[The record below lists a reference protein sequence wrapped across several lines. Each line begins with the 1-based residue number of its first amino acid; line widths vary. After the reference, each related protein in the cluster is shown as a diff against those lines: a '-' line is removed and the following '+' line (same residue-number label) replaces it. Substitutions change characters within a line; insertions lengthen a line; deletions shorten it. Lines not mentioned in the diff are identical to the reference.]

1 MNDQLRTNTANGSPE
16 GVKDGVPRVVS
27 YIAPR
32 GRLGRTKVAILTIIN
47 EEFEAAQIL
56 FGLQHPISGQGTAY
70 FVAAPSQKNDFDVVL
85 LRSGDRTNLPA
96 AMAVKDVM
104 EDFRPQLIVL
114 VGVAGGLCDENGKG
128 RDGIHVGDVL
138 IADFVSYVE
147 FLKLEDGHVRMRNFA
162 IDHPSVPIRD
172 SLAFP
177 LSMTF
182 KIKDH
187 LVDTSPPQPSDAPL
201 KIHIGNIVSAEKVLG
216 DVHSPVQEDLLKPFD
231 KALAI
236 DMESIGV
243 AKAVCAGRFS
253 AWYHP
258 RYAIVRGISDLVSAQ
273 DNNAMRT
280 QWKSFAAH
288 TAALVAKDLV
298 DRFLLIAS

>member
-1 MNDQLRTNTANGSPE
+1 MNTAHGPSEPQAAIGSSE
-16 GVKDGVPRVVS
+16 YIS

-32 GRLGRTKVAILTIIN
+32 GRVGRAKVAILTIIN
-47 EEFEAAQIL
+47 EEFEAVQEL
-56 FGLQHPISGQGTAY
+56 FKLPHDVAGRGVAY
-70 FVAAPSQKNDFDVVL
+70 FTEAASPNNDFDVVL

-96 AMAVKDVM
+96 FKATQDVM
-104 EDFRPQLIVL
+104 EDFRPQFIVL
-114 VGVAGGLCDENGKG
+114 VGVAGGLCDERNKG

-147 FLKLEDGHVRMRNFA
+147 FLKIDAGELRMRNFA
-162 IDHPSVPIRD
+162 IDHPSVPIRE

-182 KIKDH
+182 NIKDH
-187 LVDTSPPQPSDAPL
+187 LKRNIPSSHPNAPL
-201 KIHIGNIVSAEKVLG
+201 NIHIGNIVSAEKVLG
-216 DVHSPVQEDLLKPFD
+216 DVTSSVQKDLLKPFD

-243 AKAVCAGRFS
+243 AKAVCDGRS
-253 AWYHP
+253 SSWYHP
-258 RYAIVRGISDLVSAQ
+258 RYAIVRGISDLVSAE

-280 QWKSFAAH
+280 EWKSFAAH
-288 TAALVAKDLV
+288 TAALVAQRLV
-298 DRFLLIAS
+298 NKFLSLAS